1 VRRIT
6 TIRMMLMGTVLLV
19 SVSVLPARVFGEV
32 VMVVNSGV
40 VEESIDDK
48 DIERIYLGKKTSWP
62 DHSSIVPVM
71 LKAGPVHQEFVEE
84 IVGRSEHRFASYWR
98 QMVFTGKGVPPRSF
112 DTEDEVVGFVK
123 ETPGAVGYV
132 SPSTDV
138 TGVTVLTQD

>member
-1 VRRIT
+1 
-6 TIRMMLMGTVLLV
+6 MGAVLLG
-19 SVSVLPARVFGEV
+19 SMSVLPAHVFGEV
-32 VMVVNSGV
+32 VVVVNTGV
-40 VEESIDDK
+40 VDDTIDDK
-48 DIERIYLGKKTSWP
+48 GIQRIYLGKKTSWP

-112 DTEDEVVGFVK
+112 DTEDEVVDFVK

-132 SPSTDV
+132 SPATDV
-138 TGVTVLTQD
+138 TGVKTLTVD